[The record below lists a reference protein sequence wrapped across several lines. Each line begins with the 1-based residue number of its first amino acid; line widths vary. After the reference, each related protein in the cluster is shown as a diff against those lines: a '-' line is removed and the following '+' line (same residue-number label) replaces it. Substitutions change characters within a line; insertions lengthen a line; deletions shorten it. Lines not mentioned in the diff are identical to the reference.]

1 MASDKDLKLDLSS
14 KKRLSKMVS
23 DQTNQGTVMSPHKA
37 ETMIGKFA
45 MSFVNRKRLKREV
58 KFFDYSHEKVDSA
71 GSAGLVNMAYVRLQ
85 LVEYSSAHMA
95 FLGVSMGITEYE
107 WEV

>member
-1 MASDKDLKLDLSS
+1 MKLDLSS

-23 DQTNQGTVMSPHKA
+23 DQTNAGATMSPHKA

-58 KFFDYSHEKVDSA
+58 KFFDYSH
-71 GSAGLVNMAYVRLQ
+71 
-85 LVEYSSAHMA
+85 
-95 FLGVSMGITEYE
+95 
-107 WEV
+107 